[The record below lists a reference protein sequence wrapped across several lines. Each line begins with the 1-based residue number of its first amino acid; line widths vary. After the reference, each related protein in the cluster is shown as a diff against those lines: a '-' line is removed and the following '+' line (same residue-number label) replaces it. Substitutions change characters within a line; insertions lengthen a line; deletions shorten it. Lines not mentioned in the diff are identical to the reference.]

1 MKIAHVALWTAD
13 LDAAATFWATHLGAE
28 VGDLSES
35 RRRPGFTSR
44 FLRLKE
50 GAIIE
55 LMSAPWLSGEGEQ
68 GWERYGW
75 AHIALSLG
83 SEAAVDDLAARLS
96 ALGLLDI
103 GPRWTGDGYYEAV
116 VKDPDGNLI
125 EITV

>member
-1 MKIAHVALWTAD
+1 MRIAHVALWTTD
-13 LDAAATFWATHLGAE
+13 LDEAARFWVTHFGAE
-28 VGDLSES
+28 VGDLYES

-44 FLRLKE
+44 FVRLKE
-50 GAIIE
+50 GAVIE

-68 GWERYGW
+68 GWERCGW

-83 SEAAVDDLAARLS
+83 SQAAVNDLAARLS
-96 ALGLLDI
+96 ALDLLDS